1 MTPLQEL
8 HGVVVD
14 AEVESEREGGE
25 DSEEPDQLA
34 VDTGLGEVSETMQS
48 SLLAVENAW
57 GRMEP
62 TFMFIKKTNLQ
73 SSTCCIG
80 VVLQ

>member
-25 DSEEPDQLA
+25 DSEEPDQLT

-48 SLLAVENAW
+48 SLLAV
-57 GRMEP
+57 
-62 TFMFIKKTNLQ
+62 
-73 SSTCCIG
+73 
-80 VVLQ
+80 